1 VRRTLTVVLATL
13 AVLGLVAPGCSS
25 SKTSG
30 SASGSTT
37 TSSPSSPA
45 GTITVS
51 AASSLTGA
59 FGTIKS
65 DFVKAHPGST
75 VNIDS
80 GSSAQ
85 LETQIESGAPA
96 DVAAFADTATMQ
108 QLAGKGLLSGPSQ
121 IFATNELVIVTKP
134 GNPKHIETLADLAH
148 AGTVALCAA
157 TAPCGK
163 YAARILDA
171 AQVTIPTSSITRGEN
186 AKATLSA
193 VANGDADAGI
203 VYVTD
208 GEAAGSTV
216 GTVAIP
222 AAQNAVARYPI
233 AVVKATSNQALA
245 QAFMSYVLG
254 PQGQAVL
261 KDAGF
266 GAP

>member
-1 VRRTLTVVLATL
+1 MLATL
-13 AVLGLVAPGCSS
+13 AVLGLVAPACSS
-25 SKTSG
+25 SKTSN

-37 TSSPSSPA
+37 TSSPSTPS

-59 FGTIKS
+59 FGTIRS
-65 DFVKAHPGST
+65 DFVKANPGST
-75 VNIDS
+75 VTVNF
-80 GSSAQ
+80 GSSGQ
-85 LETQIESGAPA
+85 LESQIESGAPA

-121 IFATNELVIVTKP
+121 IFATNKLVIVTKP
-134 GNPKHIETLADLAH
+134 GNPKGIKTLADLAG

-163 YAARILDA
+163 YATQILSGA
-171 AQVTIPTSSITRGEN
+171 GVTIPTSSITRGEN

-216 GTVAIP
+216 STVAIP
-222 AAQNAVARYPI
+222 AAQNAVAEYPI
-233 AVVKATSNQALA
+233 AIVKATGNEALA

-261 KDAGF
+261 REAGF

>member
-1 VRRTLTVVLATL
+1 MLATL
-13 AVLGLVAPGCSS
+13 AVLGLVAPACSS
-25 SKTSG
+25 SKTSD
-30 SASGSTT
+30 SASGSAT
-37 TSSPSSPA
+37 TSSTSTPS

-59 FGTIKS
+59 FITIKS
-65 DFVKAHPGST
+65 DFVKADPGST
-75 VNIDS
+75 VTVNL
-80 GSSAQ
+80 GSSGQ

-96 DVAAFADTATMQ
+96 DVAAFADTPTMQ

-121 IFATNELVIVTKP
+121 TFATNKLVIVTKP
-134 GNPKHIETLADLAH
+134 GNPKGIKTLADLAG

-163 YAARILDA
+163 YAAQILA
-171 AQVTIPTSSITRGEN
+171 EAGVTIPTSSITRGEN

-216 GTVAIP
+216 STVAIP
-222 AAQNAVARYPI
+222 VAQNAGAKYPI
-233 AVVKATSNQALA
+233 AIVKATRNEALA

-261 KDAGF
+261 REAGF

>member
-1 VRRTLTVVLATL
+1 MLATL
-13 AVLGLVAPGCSS
+13 AVLGLVAPACSS
-25 SKTSG
+25 SKTSD
-30 SASGSTT
+30 SASGSAT
-37 TSSPSSPA
+37 TSSTSTPS

-65 DFVKAHPGST
+65 DFVKADPGST
-75 VNIDS
+75 VTVNF
-80 GSSAQ
+80 GSSGQ

-96 DVAAFADTATMQ
+96 DVAAFADTPTMQ

-121 IFATNELVIVTKP
+121 TFATNKLVIVTKP
-134 GNPKHIETLADLAH
+134 GNPKGIKTLADLAG

-163 YAARILDA
+163 YAAQILA
-171 AQVTIPTSSITRGEN
+171 EAGVTIPTSSITRGEN

-216 GTVAIP
+216 STVAIP
-222 AAQNAVARYPI
+222 VAQNAGAKYPI
-233 AVVKATSNQALA
+233 AIVKATRNEALA

-261 KDAGF
+261 REAGF

>member
-1 VRRTLTVVLATL
+1 MVTTAL
-13 AVLGLVAPGCSS
+13 AVLGLVAPACSS
-25 SKTSG
+25 SKGSG
-30 SASGSTT
+30 RASGSTT
-37 TSSPSSPA
+37 TSPSTPS

-59 FGTIKS
+59 FGTIRS

-75 VNIDS
+75 VDINF
-80 GSSAQ
+80 GSSGQ

-108 QLAGKGLLSGPSQ
+108 QLAGKGLLSGPSR
-121 IFATNELVIVTKP
+121 IFATNELVIVTRP
-134 GNPKHIETLADLAH
+134 GNPKGIKTLADLAG
-148 AGTVALCAA
+148 AGTVALCAT

-163 YAARILDA
+163 YAAQILA
-171 AQVTIPTSSITRGEN
+171 GAGVNIPTSSTTRGEN

-222 AAQNAVARYPI
+222 ATLNAVARYPI
-233 AVVKATSNQALA
+233 AAIKASGNQALA
-245 QAFMSYVLG
+245 QAFVSYVLG

-261 KDAGF
+261 RDAGF

>member
-1 VRRTLTVVLATL
+1 MLATL
-13 AVLGLVAPGCSS
+13 AVLGLVAPACSS
-25 SKTSG
+25 SKTSD
-30 SASGSTT
+30 SASGSAT
-37 TSSPSSPA
+37 TSSTSTPS

-59 FGTIKS
+59 FITIKS
-65 DFVKAHPGST
+65 DFVKADPGST
-75 VNIDS
+75 VTVNF
-80 GSSAQ
+80 GSSGQ

-96 DVAAFADTATMQ
+96 DVAAFADTATIQ

-121 IFATNELVIVTKP
+121 IFATNKLVIVTKP
-134 GNPKHIETLADLAH
+134 GNPKGIKTLADLAG

-163 YAARILDA
+163 YAAQILA
-171 AQVTIPTSSITRGEN
+171 EAGVTIPTSSITRGEN

-216 GTVAIP
+216 STVAIP
-222 AAQNAVARYPI
+222 VAQNAGAKYPI
-233 AVVKATSNQALA
+233 AIVKATRNEALA

-261 KDAGF
+261 REAGF

>member
-1 VRRTLTVVLATL
+1 M
-13 AVLGLVAPGCSS
+13 
-25 SKTSG
+25 
-30 SASGSTT
+30 
-37 TSSPSSPA
+37 
-45 GTITVS
+45 
-51 AASSLTGA
+51 
-59 FGTIKS
+59 
-65 DFVKAHPGST
+65 
-75 VNIDS
+75 
-80 GSSAQ
+80 
-85 LETQIESGAPA
+85 
-96 DVAAFADTATMQ
+96 AAFADTATMQ
-108 QLAGKGLLSGPSQ
+108 QLADKGLLSGPSQ
-121 IFATNELVIVTKP
+121 IFATNRLVIVTKP
-134 GNPKHIETLADLAH
+134 GNPTGIKTLADLAG

-163 YAARILDA
+163 YADQILA
-171 AQVTIPTSSITRGEN
+171 GAGVTIPTSSITRGEN

-222 AAQNAVARYPI
+222 AAQNAVAKYPI
-233 AVVKATSNQALA
+233 AIVEATRNEALA

-261 KDAGF
+261 REAGF